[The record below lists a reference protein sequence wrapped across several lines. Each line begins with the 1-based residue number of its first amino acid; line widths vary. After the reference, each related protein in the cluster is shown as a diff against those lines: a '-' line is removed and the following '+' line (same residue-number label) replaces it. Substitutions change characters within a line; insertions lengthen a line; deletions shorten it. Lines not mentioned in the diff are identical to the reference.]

1 MLQEEDGVVDVEV
14 SVNGQ
19 ALVFVSTCCTVA
31 MTTRPEEGAREMR
44 CSFRPPGGNGPH
56 IFTHERTISTYVKG
70 PRL

>member
-31 MTTRPEEGAREMR
+31 MTTCPEEGAKE
-44 CSFRPPGGNGPH
+44 
-56 IFTHERTISTYVKG
+56 V
-70 PRL
+70 